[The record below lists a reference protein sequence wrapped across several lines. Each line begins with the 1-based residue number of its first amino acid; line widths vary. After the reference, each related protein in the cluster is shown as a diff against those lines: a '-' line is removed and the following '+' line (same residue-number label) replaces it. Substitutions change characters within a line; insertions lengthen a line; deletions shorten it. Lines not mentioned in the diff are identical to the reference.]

1 MIFLKKRN
9 RLKTIIIIEND
20 SKKNNILNRNT
31 CYISGVKNLIKIS
44 GIALLSLV
52 YCFSISLA
60 SDISQNPG
68 FSVKTTS
75 EKVNKDLSVSIKQ
88 FSNTA
93 EAESLVNPFSNS
105 LPTLKDTNNGFSA
118 IVKIRELFFANEFSQ
133 YIFTARNFLIK
144 YGKANIIFP
153 FHYFW

>member
-1 MIFLKKRN
+1 M
-9 RLKTIIIIEND
+9 
-20 SKKNNILNRNT
+20 
-31 CYISGVKNLIKIS
+31 KNLIRNLGIVSLTVLYCITIS
-44 GIALLSLV
+44 FV
-52 YCFSISLA
+52 F
-60 SDISQNPG
+60 DISQNSG

-105 LPTLKDTNNGFSA
+105 LPTTLKVTNNGFSA
-118 IVKIRELFFANEFSQ
+118 IVKIRELFLANEFSQ
-133 YIFTARNFLIK
+133 YIFLARNFLIK
-144 YGKANIIFP
+144 YGKVNIIFP